1 MTYINSYITVNLQ
14 GVGGLFHLGLSKIII
29 LRAFTLVVLE
39 NLTFEHSHVYNRKK
53 KCVKYLQFCLKMTH
67 INSYITVNLQVCYS
81 NRIILH

>member
-53 KCVKYLQFCLKMTH
+53 KCR
-67 INSYITVNLQVCYS
+67 ISTV
-81 NRIILH
+81 

>member
-53 KCVKYLQFCLKMTH
+53 KMCKISTVLPKNDPHQFVYNCKFTSLLQ
-67 INSYITVNLQVCYS
+67 
-81 NRIILH
+81 

>member
-1 MTYINSYITVNLQ
+1 MTYINSYITINLQ

-53 KCVKYLQFCLKMTH
+53 KCVEYLQFCLKMTH